1 VRSVQQERRDISG
14 EVFTQETEVRA
25 RTGDAPDRRPDAS
38 SSMKHRER
46 IMAVIP
52 KPYGN
57 ASYQLVDHGVVV
69 GLILRT
75 PEVLWGVYDLNR
87 NRIGRLSFDAPEQ
100 AAAHFEAFRSAS

>member
-1 VRSVQQERRDISG
+1 
-14 EVFTQETEVRA
+14 
-25 RTGDAPDRRPDAS
+25 
-38 SSMKHRER
+38 MKHQER

-69 GLILRT
+69 GLILQT
-75 PEVLWGVYDLNR
+75 PEVQWGVYDLKR

-100 AAAHFEAFRSAS
+100 AAAHFEAFRAAS

>member
-1 VRSVQQERRDISG
+1 VRGVQQERRNIPGEISG
-14 EVFTQETEVRA
+14 RERGQRG
-25 RTGDAPDRRPDAS
+25 TGDIPGRRLDAS

-69 GLILRT
+69 GLILQT
-75 PEVLWGVYDLNR
+75 PEVQWGVYDLNR
-87 NRIGRLSFDAPEQ
+87 NRIGRLSFDVPEQ

>member
-1 VRSVQQERRDISG
+1 VGGVQQERCNIPG
-14 EVFTQETEVRA
+14 EVFTWETEVRA
-25 RTGDAPDRRPDAS
+25 GNRKIPGWRLDAS

>member
-1 VRSVQQERRDISG
+1 LDGVQQERRNIPG
-14 EVFTQETEVRA
+14 EIFARETKVRA
-25 RTGDAPDRRPDAS
+25 GTGNIPDRRLDAS

-100 AAAHFEAFRSAS
+100 AAAHFEAIRSAS